1 MFYQLTIQENIKELQ
16 TEMERKVHE
25 LKSFHENEKQE
36 IRRQHSR
43 MYQDLLDET
52 NQVNS
57 RFDDLQMANE
67 YFFL

>member
-1 MFYQLTIQENIKELQ
+1 MTIQENLKELQ

-25 LKSFHENEKQE
+25 IKSFHETEKQE

-52 NQVNS
+52 NQV
-57 RFDDLQMANE
+57 RFPLITLEPFNGL
-67 YFFL
+67 FSV